1 MRIAVFR
8 GQRKGCSVFFFFF
21 FWGGVSPSCGIFIT
35 QDKKSDKGFISPTR
49 VSFEPLYMGDPLEVF
64 EPGPMYQFFFEK
76 KKM

>member
-1 MRIAVFR
+1 M
-8 GQRKGCSVFFFFF
+8 
-21 FWGGVSPSCGIFIT
+21 SPSCGIFIT